1 MSSEYREVL
10 RHELNEAKAELEQ
23 LKNKL
28 LQDAFALPPAQ
39 IIQSVES
46 ICQRLRLVEA
56 ESDYVIELCN
66 CKHQMLQNNTD
77 YIKKLEALI
86 AELQPEKL

>member
-1 MSSEYREVL
+1 MESEHREVL

-28 LQDAFALPPAQ
+28 TQDAFALNA
-39 IIQSVES
+39 SEVANS
-46 ICQRLRLVEA
+46 LGAICQRLKQVEA
-56 ESDYVIELCN
+56 ESNYIIELCD
-66 CKHQMLQNNTD
+66 CKQEMLQNSID
-77 YIKKLEALI
+77 YIKKLEAVI